1 MKRVNNLWCALVVY
15 AQTSPSQAKRNW
27 VVGSARREKRRRAL
41 AAFGLLY
48 VSLLAVRYSRL
59 IRGLLRTKCGWAI
72 CRRAGVA
79 FIIGTF
85 MRALGP
91 AVAQIDDGHVPCSHV

>member
-1 MKRVNNLWCALVVY
+1 M
-15 AQTSPSQAKRNW
+15 
-27 VVGSARREKRRRAL
+27 
-41 AAFGLLY
+41 AAFDLRY
-48 VSLLAVRYSRL
+48 VSVLGVRYSRL

-72 CRRAGVA
+72 FRRAGVA

-91 AVAQIDDGHVPCSHV
+91 AVAQIDDGHVPCSRV